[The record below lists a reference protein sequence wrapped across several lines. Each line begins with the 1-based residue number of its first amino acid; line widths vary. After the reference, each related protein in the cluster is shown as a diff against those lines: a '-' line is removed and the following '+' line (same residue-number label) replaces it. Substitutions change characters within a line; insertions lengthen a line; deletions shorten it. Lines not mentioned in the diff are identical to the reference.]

1 MAAERLSAGSTVLV
15 TGATGLIGSA
25 TADELLRRGFK
36 VRAVTR
42 DASKASALAAHF
54 DKSYGAGQFGVVAI
68 EDATRADAYDQ
79 VLKGSLATHCRARL
93 SPLCRR

>member
-42 DASKASALAAHF
+42 DASTASKFA
-54 DKSYGAGQFGVVAI
+54 
-68 EDATRADAYDQ
+68 
-79 VLKGSLATHCRARL
+79 
-93 SPLCRR
+93 P